1 MATLPFCNKRIAIA
15 LAVSVLAIGCVG
27 VSTNNKVPTPQ
38 TPATEDTWIKGPVII
53 PPITVYDLEGVKHS
67 FPEEFKDSR
76 TLLLLAFKHEQ
87 QELLNPWLR
96 ATTKL
101 TETTKGFKVIEMPT
115 IERSSAAFRA
125 MVNNGM
131 RSGIDDETAR
141 RRTMTLYVNK
151 REFLDTLGIKD
162 ETKVYALLVD
172 SSGKVVWRYDGNYSP
187 EALASLVKVL
197 D

>member
-1 MATLPFCNKRIAIA
+1 
-15 LAVSVLAIGCVG
+15 
-27 VSTNNKVPTPQ
+27 
-38 TPATEDTWIKGPVII
+38 
-53 PPITVYDLEGVKHS
+53 
-67 FPEEFKDSR
+67 
-76 TLLLLAFKHEQ
+76 
-87 QELLNPWLR
+87 
-96 ATTKL
+96 
-101 TETTKGFKVIEMPT
+101 
-115 IERSSAAFRA
+115 